1 MLSKDSAGVLI
12 AILDKVQLAVGS
24 PSFEQDAIRLA
35 QARREL
41 VEILEAKALDTKD
54 ADAS

>member
-1 MLSKDSAGVLI
+1 MTKDSAGVLM